1 MPQVHRSALVPHAAR
16 QVFDLVNDIERYP
29 EFLPWCREAQ
39 IVAATPVMIDARL
52 TLAKGQ
58 MRAQFTTRNALS
70 APDSISMSLIDGP
83 FRRLDG
89 VWRFTRLL
97 REGVESG
104 CKVELELDFE
114 MAGLLLQRTLG
125 GVFSRAAG
133 TMVDAFCARAR
144 SVYGAGV

>member
-1 MPQVHRSALVPHAAR
+1 MPVVRRSALVPHAAQ

-29 EFLPWCREAQ
+29 EFLPWCSEAH
-39 IVAATPVMIDARL
+39 IVASSPQQIDARL
-52 TLAKGQ
+52 TLAQGHL
-58 MRAQFTTRNALS
+58 RAQFTTRNALS
-70 APDSISMSLIDGP
+70 APDSISMCLVDGP

-89 VWRFTRLL
+89 LWRFTRLVQD
-97 REGVESG
+97 GAESG

-114 MAGLLLQRTLG
+114 MAGSLLQRTLG

-133 TMVDAFCARAR
+133 TMVDAFCQRAR